1 MLFSFYVSLFHSFP
15 DALYRKSINEAIL
28 KMQESG
34 KLHRLKEKWWK
45 EMNGGGQCQVR
56 QFHKFLPKK
65 QIKLI

>member
-1 MLFSFYVSLFHSFP
+1 
-15 DALYRKSINEAIL
+15 
-28 KMQESG
+28 MQESG